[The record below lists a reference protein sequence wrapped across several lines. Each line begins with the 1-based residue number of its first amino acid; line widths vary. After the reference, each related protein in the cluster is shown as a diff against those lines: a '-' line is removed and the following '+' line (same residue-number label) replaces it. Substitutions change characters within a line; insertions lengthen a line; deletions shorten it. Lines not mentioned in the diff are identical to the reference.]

1 MRRVLI
7 LLSTAVLVSTTTMRS
22 VHAQESGIAVG
33 SRAPAVEVHD
43 LEGKSVALSRY
54 LGKKPVFLEF
64 WATWCEL
71 CEQLLPRVK
80 AAKSAYGDKVEFIGI
95 NVTVNQTPEKVRK
108 YVDKY
113 QPGYLVLYDD
123 RGTSIRAYQVPSTSY
138 VVIVD
143 REGKV
148 AYTGLGGTQEFD
160 AVLRRVTQG

>member
-1 MRRVLI
+1 MRLVLMLI
-7 LLSTAVLVSTTTMRS
+7 SSAVLLSSTIVRS
-22 VHAQESGIAVG
+22 GQAQESGIAVG

-43 LEGKSVALSRY
+43 LEGKPVALSRY

-80 AAKSAYGDKVEFIGI
+80 AAKSAYGDQVEFIGI
-95 NVTVNQTPEKVRK
+95 NVTVNQSPDKVRK
-108 YVDKY
+108 YVDKH

-123 RGTSIRAYQVPSTSY
+123 QGTSIRAYQVPSTSY

-160 AVLRRVTQG
+160 AVLRRVTHG

>member
-1 MRRVLI
+1 MLI
-7 LLSTAVLVSTTTMRS
+7 STAVLASSTLVPS
-22 VHAQESGIAVG
+22 VNAQESGIAVG
-33 SRAPAVEVHD
+33 SRAPAVEIHD
-43 LEGKSVALSRY
+43 LEGKPVALGQY

-80 AAKSAYGDKVEFIGI
+80 AAKSAFGDQVQFIGV
-95 NVTVNQTPEKVRK
+95 NVTVNQTPDKVRR
-108 YVDKY
+108 YVDKH

-123 RGTSIRAYQVPSTSY
+123 QGTSIRAYQVPSTSY

-143 REGKV
+143 RQGKV

>member
-7 LLSTAVLVSTTTMRS
+7 LLSTAVFVSTSTVRS

-43 LEGKSVALSRY
+43 LEGKPVALGRY

-95 NVTVNQTPEKVRK
+95 NVTVNQSPDKVRR
-108 YVDKY
+108 YVDKH

-123 RGTSIRAYQVPSTSY
+123 QGTSIRAYQVPSTSY

>member
-1 MRRVLI
+1 VRRVLI
-7 LLSTAVLVSTTTMRS
+7 LLSTAVFVSTTTVRPG
-22 VHAQESGIAVG
+22 HAQESGIAVG

-43 LEGKSVALSRY
+43 LEGKPVALGRY

-108 YVDKY
+108 YVDKH

>member
-7 LLSTAVLVSTTTMRS
+7 LLSTAVFVSTTTVRS

-43 LEGKSVALSRY
+43 LEGKPVALGRY

-108 YVDKY
+108 YVDKH

-160 AVLRRVTQG
+160 AVLRRVTQS